1 MLRIVPPASR
11 RHREETMPFVNIR
24 LVKEVIASDPQTKKG
39 EITKGVVEAIVRATG
54 LTSEDVWVV
63 FEEVAAR
70 DWYVGPTSVERR
82 RAK

>member
-1 MLRIVPPASR
+1 VLKRVSSGYR
-11 RHREETMPFVNIR
+11 RHWEETMPFVNIR

-54 LTSEDVWVV
+54 LTSDDVWVV